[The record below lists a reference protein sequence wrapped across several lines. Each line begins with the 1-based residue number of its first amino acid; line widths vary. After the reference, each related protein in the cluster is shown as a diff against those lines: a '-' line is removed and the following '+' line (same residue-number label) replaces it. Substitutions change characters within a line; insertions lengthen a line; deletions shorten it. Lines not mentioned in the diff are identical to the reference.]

1 VWLFRHLTQADCL
14 NLSSPFFKVKPA
26 LINRF
31 LGLIGY
37 VIHFPAKGIES
48 IHGSLLLWREMEE
61 CQCQVGGACLGN
73 ALAVLYG
80 WGCHGDCYF
89 NSSEEGNPPVSER
102 DGFLGR

>member
-1 VWLFRHLTQADCL
+1 
-14 NLSSPFFKVKPA
+14 
-26 LINRF
+26 
-31 LGLIGY
+31 
-37 VIHFPAKGIES
+37 
-48 IHGSLLLWREMEE
+48 
-61 CQCQVGGACLGN
+61 LGN